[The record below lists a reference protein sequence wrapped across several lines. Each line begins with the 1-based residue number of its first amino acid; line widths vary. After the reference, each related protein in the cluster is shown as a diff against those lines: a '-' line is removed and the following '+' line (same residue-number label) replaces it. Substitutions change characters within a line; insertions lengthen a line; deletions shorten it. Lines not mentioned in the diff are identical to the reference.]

1 MKHPDFD
8 LIVFDY
14 DGVVADSEMLNN
26 LVLADLLNG
35 IGLPTSLDY
44 SLTHYLGRRWA
55 DISEQVSGRLG
66 SPCPPELQRDW
77 FIHCGQRY
85 QTELRPVNGFAP
97 FLAGRTEKRCIASSS
112 PPDWIAMGLDLF
124 GSADAFDGCI
134 FSGAVHVQRGKP
146 HPDIFLYAAEAM
158 QVAPDRALV
167 IEDSP
172 AGVMGGV
179 AAGMTVVGLCAGGH
193 IRDGH
198 ADSLKAAGAH
208 HIFDSYEQLND
219 WLNA

>member
-1 MKHPDFD
+1 MARPEFD

-26 LVLADLLNG
+26 VVLADLLNG

-44 SLTHYLGRRWA
+44 SLAHYLGRRWA
-55 DISEQVSGRLG
+55 DISDQISERLG
-66 SPCPPELQRDW
+66 SPCPPQLRQDW
-77 FIHCGQRY
+77 FDHCRQRY
-85 QTELRPVNGFAP
+85 QTELNPVSGFEAFVANRP
-97 FLAGRTEKRCIASSS
+97 EKRCIASSS
-112 PPDWIAMGLDLF
+112 PPDWIALGLDLF
-124 GSADAFDGCI
+124 GSLNAFDGRI
-134 FSGAVHVQRGKP
+134 YSGAVHVERGKP
-146 HPDIFLYAAEAM
+146 HPDIFLYAAQAM
-158 QVAPDRALV
+158 QVAPERALV

-172 AGVMGGV
+172 AGVIGGV

-208 HIFDSYEQLND
+208 HVFDSYTQIED
-219 WLNA
+219 WLGA

>member
-1 MKHPDFD
+1 
-8 LIVFDY
+8 
-14 DGVVADSEMLNN
+14 VVADSEMLNN
-26 LVLADLLNG
+26 LVQADLLNG

-44 SLTHYLGRRWA
+44 SL
-55 DISEQVSGRLG
+55 
-66 SPCPPELQRDW
+66 RDW

-85 QTELRPVNGFAP
+85 QTELRPVNGFDP
-97 FLAGRTEKRCIASSS
+97 FLASRTEKRCIASSS

-124 GSADAFDGCI
+124 GSADAFDGRI

-146 HPDIFLYAAEAM
+146 HPDIFLYAAAAM

-208 HIFDSYEQLND
+208 HIFDSYGQLND